1 MLMKQPTYRTFLI
14 VLFTLGTGMW
24 CYASNEIPRER
35 ALVEPYLA
43 TTEHATVD
51 LTRWENFLNR
61 LATKREQF
69 KDDSQFLE
77 FAFYRTHQLFLKRY
91 AETGSFADVFTRGTY
106 NCLSGTILYAIILNH
121 FGIPHD
127 VIETNYHI
135 FIIAHTSKGDVL
147 LEATNGLNGF
157 IQEKENIDAHIAR
170 YQNDTPDNSSRVESY
185 YDFSFSTYNT
195 VTEEELIGLLYFNYA
210 VEAYNKKDLQRA
222 ALQLEKATGYYTSAR
237 IEEFA
242 SVMLTALGTISIKEE
257 EKVNLT
263 NRLQQIRYKAMPTM
277 VSAKN

>member
-1 MLMKQPTYRTFLI
+1 MLSKRITTYRTFLLI
-14 VLFTLGTGMW
+14 LFAVGMKW

-35 ALVEPYLA
+35 ALLEPYLA
-43 TTEHATVD
+43 TADYAEVD

-61 LATKREQF
+61 LSSKREQF
-69 KDDSQFLE
+69 KDDRQFLE
-77 FAFYRTHQLFLKRY
+77 FVFYRTHQLFLKRY
-91 AETGSFADVFTRGTY
+91 SETGSFADVFARGTY
-106 NCLSGTILYAIILNH
+106 NCLSGTILYSTILNR
-121 FGIPHD
+121 FDILHD

-147 LEATNGLNGF
+147 LEATNGMNGF
-157 IQEKENIDAHIAR
+157 IHEKENIDAHIAR
-170 YQNDTPDNSSRVESY
+170 YQNDTPDNSSRIESY

-210 VEAYNKKDLQRA
+210 IEAYNKKDLQRA

-263 NRLQQIRYKAMPTM
+263 NRLQKIRYKAMPTM